1 MARQQGDNEHDMHQ
15 GVSSDSPK
23 WTELHNMIAQVKHQV
38 NVIKIVRARHRHLQ
52 QRALARYEKRTLWE
66 DKAIAQLKEQVT
78 LLQGSLELVSEKDKE
93 ILALREEKE
102 AKVYVYRA

>member
-1 MARQQGDNEHDMHQ
+1 
-15 GVSSDSPK
+15 
-23 WTELHNMIAQVKHQV
+23 MIAQVKHQV
-38 NVIKIVRARHRHLQ
+38 NVIEIVRARHRHLQ
-52 QRALARYEKRTLWE
+52 QRALARYEKRTLRE